1 MIESSAAAEAAFAR
15 NPLAAG
21 LDRPPAAGTVQNA
34 AQIRAAAHEFE
45 AVFLSQMLGHMFS
58 GIETDGLFGGG
69 RSEEMFRSLMINEY
83 GRQISEAGGIGIADA
98 VMAEMLRI
106 QEGSSS

>member
-1 MIESSAAAEAAFAR
+1 MIDSPAAAEAAFAR

-21 LDRPPAAGTVQNA
+21 PDRPPAVGAAQNA
-34 AQIRAAAHEFE
+34 AQIRTAALEFE
-45 AVFLSQMLGHMFS
+45 AVFLSQMLGHMFA

-69 RSEEMFRSLMINEY
+69 QSEGMFRSLMINEY
-83 GRQISEAGGIGIADA
+83 GRQLSEAGGIGIADA